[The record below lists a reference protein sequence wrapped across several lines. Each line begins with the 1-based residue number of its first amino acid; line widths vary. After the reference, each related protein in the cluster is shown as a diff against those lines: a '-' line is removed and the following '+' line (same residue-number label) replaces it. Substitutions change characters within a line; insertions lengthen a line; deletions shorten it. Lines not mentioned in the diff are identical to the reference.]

1 MNREMKVQMSG
12 ILENQALARAIA
24 SAYVSQ
30 ADPTVEE
37 LTEVKT
43 AVSEA
48 FSNAAIHGYQNEGG
62 EVYMEFNFISDDTI
76 MIKVTDHGIGIEDIA
91 RAMEPLFTTDTGQDR
106 SGMGFT
112 VMESFMDKIKVDSRP
127 GQGTTVTMIKSWI
140 HIMVSDKEKKL
151 EQIVAENTGLVKSVA
166 LRLSHIYGEDAED
179 LIQIGY
185 IGLIKAARRFEPER
199 GLKFSTYAVPLITGE
214 IKSQIRDHGAIK
226 VSRSLKAEA
235 AAVRRAENDFTAA
248 NGRSPRLSELAAAAG
263 LTEDKVEQALRA
275 ADAMTNFEE
284 YEKIDIS
291 SSDEDLNVT
300 KIDIAAAISSLA
312 PKERQ
317 VIVMRYYKDMTQT
330 QVAKALGISQ
340 VQVCRIEKG
349 R

>member
-1 MNREMKVQMSG
+1 
-12 ILENQALARAIA
+12 
-24 SAYVSQ
+24 
-30 ADPTVEE
+30 
-37 LTEVKT
+37 
-43 AVSEA
+43 
-48 FSNAAIHGYQNEGG
+48 
-62 EVYMEFNFISDDTI
+62 
-76 MIKVTDHGIGIEDIA
+76 
-91 RAMEPLFTTDTGQDR
+91 
-106 SGMGFT
+106 
-112 VMESFMDKIKVDSRP
+112 
-127 GQGTTVTMIKSWI
+127 
-140 HIMVSDKEKKL
+140 MVSDKEKKL

-340 VQVCRIEKG
+340 VQVCRIEK
-349 R
+349 RALKCMAVVIE